1 MELMEGDEMKRELLR
16 KSARHR
22 EEIEG
27 DVKGITENTEKIIT
41 NALIIGGSLAL
52 TYFLVR
58 QLSGSSGKKSK
69 RKAARIKVVSDSP
82 ENTEVMRE
90 ESSAPGMVG
99 QLGAALVSQA
109 SVFLL
114 NLAKEKLMEYL
125 EERAQKKQ
133 QG

>member
-1 MELMEGDEMKRELLR
+1 MELMDGDNMKRALLR
-16 KSARHR
+16 KSALHR
-22 EEIEG
+22 QEIEG
-27 DVKGITENTEKIIT
+27 DMKLITDNTEKMIT

-58 QLSGSSGKKSK
+58 QFSGSSKKKSK
-69 RKAARIKVVSDSP
+69 NKSQKIRVVQDSP
-82 ENTEVMRE
+82 EVMTVE
-90 ESSAPGMVG
+90 PEASSPGMVT
-99 QLGAALVSQA
+99 QLGAALASQA

>member
-1 MELMEGDEMKRELLR
+1 MDGDEIKQELIK

-22 EEIEG
+22 QEIEG
-27 DVKGITENTEKIIT
+27 DFKLITENTEKIVT

-58 QLSGSSGKKSK
+58 QFTGSPKKSK
-69 RKAARIKVVSDSP
+69 SKTPRIKVVSDNSGMA
-82 ENTEVMRE
+82 EAEVAE
-90 ESSAPGMVG
+90 ASAPGVVG
-99 QLGAALVSQA
+99 QLGAALASQA
-109 SVFLL
+109 SIFLL

-125 EERAQKKQ
+125 AERAQKKQ